1 MRRPPHRLPPSRQP
15 RAHGYSLVELVIV
28 IVILG
33 IIGVGLFSIYTTSIR
48 QYIDAS
54 RRAEMTASA
63 RLALERISRELRNA
77 LPNSVRVSSDG
88 NCVEF
93 RPVLTAA
100 VYAELPISN
109 PASSLTA
116 SAFTLPAGSWA
127 VSVMPL
133 QTSDGVNSDM
143 YGSAPLT
150 TVGITAVSA
159 PDASNLVTVSLAA
172 AHQFPRTSP
181 SRRLYVVGGASSFCI
196 TAGGQLRRYSSYSST
211 VNQPPLGSLGSGDL
225 LAENISPGDSSA
237 PVFRYFPGSL
247 ERNAVLD
254 ISLLLRVGDE
264 SLRYAHEVQIR
275 NVP

>member
-1 MRRPPHRLPPSRQP
+1 MRRPSLRLPPSLQP
-15 RAHGYSLVELVIV
+15 RARGYSLVELVIV

-33 IIGVGLFSIYTTSIR
+33 VIGVGLFSIYTTSIR

-77 LPNSVRVSSDG
+77 LPNSVRVNGDG

-100 VYAELPISN
+100 VYAELPISS

-116 SAFTLPAGSWA
+116 SAFSLPAGSWA

-133 QTSDGVNSDM
+133 QSSDGVNSDM

-159 PDASNLVTVSLAA
+159 PDASNLVTVGLAA

-211 VNQPPLGSLGSGDL
+211 VNQPPLNSLGSGDL

>member
-1 MRRPPHRLPPSRQP
+1 MRRRYNRISPGLRTRP
-15 RAHGYSLVELVIV
+15 RGYSLIELVIV
-28 IVILG
+28 IAILG
-33 IIGVGLFSIYTTSIR
+33 IIGVGLFSLYTTSIR

-54 RRAEMTASA
+54 RRAEMTTSA

-100 VYAELPISN
+100 IYADLPTSS
-109 PASSLTA
+109 PATSLTA
-116 SAFTLPAGSWA
+116 SAFSLPTGSWSVA
-127 VSVMPL
+127 VMPL

-143 YGSAPLT
+143 YGSAPLAS
-150 TVGITAVSA
+150 VGITAVSA
-159 PDASNLVTVSLAA
+159 PDANNLVTVSLAA

-196 TAGGQLRRYSSYSST
+196 TSTEQLRRYSGYSSS
-211 VNQPPLGSLGSGDL
+211 VNQPPVSSLGSGDL
-225 LAENISPGDSSA
+225 LAENVQPGDSSA

-254 ISLLLRVGDE
+254 VSLSLRVGDE